1 MKHNSFILSCL
12 CLFLCVGGACT
23 KTQQPKGESD
33 TSMEEA
39 TTIRLATYNIRS
51 NFGSDTQ
58 DWDTR
63 LASLDALFQKYNFD
77 IIGVQEPYQR
87 QIDDLMELYGDTY
100 DYYVVNTGNVVG
112 GGVSH
117 SNPVFWRK
125 SRFTLQDK
133 GVFWFSTTPE
143 VEGSVSWD
151 ASQARNC
158 VWVKLYDNEYK
169 LSLFVFNVHFD
180 HESTVARNNSAGLL
194 VDKVKAIAGAHLT
207 LCTGDFNTNQNTT
220 AFATLTTSD
229 VLIDTHPIA
238 EKMVNDD
245 YKTNHGYTVIP
256 PEEGSLRIDHVL
268 ISKLFPKKVKLW
280 QCVIDNFNGN
290 WASDHYPVFID
301 LDLN

>member
-1 MKHNSFILSCL
+1 MRNNRIILIYLLL
-12 CLFLCVGGACT
+12 CMSIGVACT
-23 KTQQPKGESD
+23 KASD
-33 TSMEEA
+33 YGGDSDPSETEA
-39 TTIRLATYNIRS
+39 TPIRVATYNIRS

-63 LASLDALFQKYNFD
+63 LTSLDALFQKYDFD

-87 QIDDLMELYGDTY
+87 QIDDLMALYEDTY
-100 DYYVVNTGNVVG
+100 DYYVVHTGNIVV

-125 SRFTLQDK
+125 SRFTLQDQ

-158 VWVKLYDNEYK
+158 VWVKLYDKEYK
-169 LSLFVFNVHFD
+169 LSFFVFNVHFD
-180 HESTVARNNSAGLL
+180 HQSTTARNNSAVLL
-194 VDKVKAIAGAHLT
+194 MNKIKAIAGAHLVI
-207 LCTGDFNTNQNTT
+207 CTGDFNTNQNTT
-220 AFATLTTSD
+220 AFATLTTSN
-229 VLIDTHPIA
+229 VLIDTHSIA
-238 EKMVNDD
+238 EKVVNDD
-245 YKTNHGYTVIP
+245 YKTSHGYSIIP

-268 ISKLFPKKVKLW
+268 ISELFPKKVKLW
-280 QCVIDNFNGN
+280 QCAIDNFDGN